1 MFINLIAK
9 PITPC
14 SFYILFQEKEKE
26 LDTRNIYAN
35 RMLKTSSRKE
45 AENGSKRK
53 GRSGSSKSNYTTVL
67 FTFLPGH
74 IQSIPTTSRQVMT
87 P

>member
-1 MFINLIAK
+1 MAANGKVDLRLLI
-9 PITPC
+9 
-14 SFYILFQEKEKE
+14 
-26 LDTRNIYAN
+26 
-35 RMLKTSSRKE
+35 
-45 AENGSKRK
+45 
-53 GRSGSSKSNYTTVL
+53 GSSKSNYTTVL